1 MASRTPPDLVTITK
15 TGDRRKTLEAVRDLL
30 AVAIASGK
38 VGARDLAA
46 LTRQLTDVVRELDEL
61 PNAREASPVDDL
73 ASKRAAR
80 RAAAQVPERA
90 DGADKRRA
98 GGGGTRR
105 KRGTQT

>member
-1 MASRTPPDLVTITK
+1 MASRTSPDLVKITK

-30 AVAIASGK
+30 AMAIGAGK
-38 VGARDLAA
+38 VGARDLVA
-46 LTRQLTDVVRELDEL
+46 LTKQLTDVVRELDEL

-73 ASKRAAR
+73 AAARAAR

-90 DGADKRRA
+90 EGADKRRA

-105 KRGTQT
+105 KRGAQA